1 MDKDAVLKDIIDCGV
16 VAVVRAESS
25 DDVINI
31 AQALS
36 KGGIKP
42 IEITM
47 TVPNALDALKELS
60 IKLKDKVIIG
70 AGTVLDSETAR
81 LAILSGAEF
90 IVSPVL
96 NPEIIKLCKRYS
108 KIVVSGAYTPTE
120 ILSAWECGADIVK
133 VFPAT
138 VGGPGYFKDIR
149 GPLPQVKM
157 MPTGGV
163 NLDSAGDFI
172 KAGAV
177 AVAAGGSLI
186 DKKAVK
192 EGRFEVLTETA
203 KKFRKAVGA

>member
-25 DDVINI
+25 DDAINI

-96 NPEIIKLCKRYS
+96 NPEIIKLCRRYS

-149 GPLPQVKM
+149 GPLPQVKL